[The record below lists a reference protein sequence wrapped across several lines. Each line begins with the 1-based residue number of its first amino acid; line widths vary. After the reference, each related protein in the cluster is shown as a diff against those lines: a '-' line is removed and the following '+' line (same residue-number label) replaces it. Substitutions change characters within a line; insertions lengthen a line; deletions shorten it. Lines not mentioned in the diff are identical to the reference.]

1 MYNRWGERV
10 YINRNYGIDG
20 EWWNGQAV
28 NSNTQNQISTLP
40 VIGSNQVND
49 GTYYYTLEL
58 GHIIE
63 EHPPE
68 SYFGFITVF

>member
-1 MYNRWGERV
+1 MGERV
-10 YINRNYGIDG
+10 YINRTYGIDG
-20 EWWNGQAV
+20 GWWSGQSV

-40 VIGSNQVND
+40 LIGSSRVND

-63 EHPPE
+63 GIPAE